1 MLALRPASAQTVVQS
16 ATLAPNGNG
25 ADMVNQSNIDKA
37 VTSDAQAIP
46 SAPAAAPTPKRGANA
61 PGTDSQIQ
69 DIVVTA
75 RRQSE
80 VLSRVPISVSAYTQ
94 ETLDRRGVKDIAD
107 VIAFTPGVT
116 FDKTGTGSTNIA
128 IRGIS
133 SGAGASTTGVYID
146 DTPVQARV
154 IGFSSTTVYPEIFD
168 LQRVEILRGPQG
180 TLFGAGSEGG
190 TVRFITPQPSLTET
204 SFYGRSEL
212 AFTRSGDPSYELGIA
227 AGTPLVR
234 DVIGVRASGYYR
246 RDGGY
251 VDRRDRFDRSLID
264 RNSNW
269 KDTSVGKVA
278 VGIEPIS
285 GVKITPSLY
294 YQRLFINDS
303 SFYWE
308 YLTDRQRGDFVN
320 GAPVS
325 AEFKGT
331 TYLPAL
337 NVAFEGPGFTIVSN
351 TSYLS
356 QKNVSNRDLS
366 ELLPTLLGV
375 SLSPTHP
382 VPGYPDYKI
391 QDLFINTQKI
401 FTQEVRLQSA
411 GNRAFNWVVGA
422 FYQNSRQRSSQYL
435 PETQASISRLTDV
448 LFGATPEQ
456 VFGVGLVDGLYSY
469 RSIIDGVDKQKAIFG
484 EANLKLFHRLT
495 LTAGVRLAK
504 TSFSFIN
511 KTDGPY
517 NGGSSLV
524 NGSQSEKPVTPKF
537 SASFDINQSNL
548 VYATVAKGFR
558 VGGANS
564 AIPTRCGADLTAL
577 GYTQAPNS
585 YNSDSVMSYEVGAK
599 NRLFGGKVRLATSV
613 YKIKWSGIQQS
624 VDLPSCGLNFVANL
638 GSATSKGFDL
648 QADIVATRGLTLGL
662 ALGYNKATY
671 DQSLLSPPN
680 PVTGLRPIVVARGDS
695 LGNNPFTLSATAQ
708 YDFAIA
714 GRNAY
719 LRGEYAYASRQTIP
733 TPSQDPQTSTFN
745 PADTK
750 RPATTLLTGR
760 FGVKIEKI
768 DLSLFADNIL
778 DSRPQLGRGGGPLN
792 TIYTNSTF
800 RPRTIG
806 VTGAVRF

>member
-1 MLALRPASAQTVVQS
+1 
-16 ATLAPNGNG
+16 
-25 ADMVNQSNIDKA
+25 
-37 VTSDAQAIP
+37 
-46 SAPAAAPTPKRGANA
+46 
-61 PGTDSQIQ
+61 
-69 DIVVTA
+69 
-75 RRQSE
+75 
-80 VLSRVPISVSAYTQ
+80 
-94 ETLDRRGVKDIAD
+94 
-107 VIAFTPGVT
+107 
-116 FDKTGTGSTNIA
+116 
-128 IRGIS
+128 
-133 SGAGASTTGVYID
+133 
-146 DTPVQARV
+146 V

-190 TVRFITPQPSLTET
+190 TVRFITPQPSLTQS

-212 AFTRSGDPSYELGIA
+212 AATRGGEPSFELGIA
-227 AGTPLVR
+227 GGGPLIN
-234 DVIGVRASGYYR
+234 DVLGLRASAFYR

-269 KDTSVGKVA
+269 KDTVVGKVA
-278 VGIEPIS
+278 LALEPVN
-285 GVKITPSLY
+285 GLRITPSIY

-308 YLTDRQRGDFVN
+308 YLTDLGRGDLVN

-325 AEFKGT
+325 AGFKGT
-331 TYLPAL
+331 TILPAL
-337 NVAFEGPGFTIVSN
+337 NVAYEGRGFTIVSN
-351 TSYLS
+351 TSYLD

-391 QDLFINTQKI
+391 QDLFINTQKV
-401 FTQEVRLQSA
+401 FTQEVRFQST
-411 GNRAFNWVVGA
+411 GRKVFNWVIGV
-422 FYQNSRQRSSQYL
+422 FYQDSRQRSSQYL
-435 PETQASISRLTDV
+435 PETQASISKLTDV
-448 LFGATPEQ
+448 VFGATPEQ

-469 RSIIDGVDKQKAIFG
+469 RSIIDGIDKQTAVFG
-484 EANLKLFHRLT
+484 EGSLKLFRRLT

-504 TSFSFIN
+504 TSFSFNN

-524 NGSQSEKPVTPKF
+524 NGNQAEKPVTPKF
-537 SASFDINQSNL
+537 SVSFDIDDSNL
-548 VYATVAKGFR
+548 VYATAAKGYR

-564 AIPTRCGADLTAL
+564 AIPTRCGVDLTSL
-577 GYTQAPNS
+577 GYKQAPNS
-585 YNSDSVMSYEVGAK
+585 YNSDTVQSYELGSK
-599 NRLFGGKVRLATSV
+599 NRLFRGKVRIASSI
-613 YKIKWSGIQQS
+613 YQIKWSGIQQS

-648 QADIVATRGLTLGL
+648 QADIAPTRGLTLGI

-680 PVTGLRPIVVARGDS
+680 PVTGIRPVVVAKGDS
-695 LGNNPFTLSATAQ
+695 LGNAPFTLSATAQ
-708 YDFAIA
+708 YDFVVHS
-714 GRNAY
+714 REAY
-719 LRGEYAYASRQTIP
+719 LRGEYAYSSRQTIP
-733 TPSQDPQTSTFN
+733 TPSQDSTTSAFN
-745 PADTK
+745 PSDTK
-750 RPATTLLTGR
+750 RPETNLVTARL
-760 FGVKIEKI
+760 GVKVDKV
-768 DLSLFADNIL
+768 DLSLFGDNIL
-778 DSRPQLGRGGGPLN
+778 DSRPQLSRGGSTLN
-792 TIYTNSTF
+792 TIYTNLTF